1 MASNEGSVSKKI
13 RAVKEGSSR
22 TRAEAISQLFPGLVP
37 VARRIAHAKLRG
49 TGADSEVAAASAARR
64 TLKDIETGRVDTQNR
79 KQLEGLLT
87 QRAFDKTNEVLR
99 NSLAK
104 KRGLKVTQSLGEGAR
119 NEEGKVKE
127 IEIPVAAEAER
138 LVEEDLL
145 QRLAES
151 LPEDCKDVLP
161 LYLAG
166 HSHAEIGARLGISD
180 DAVGRRMKKI
190 EKLGA
195 QLVAGN

>member
-22 TRAEAISQLFPGLVP
+22 TRAEAISQLFPGLM
-37 VARRIAHAKLRG
+37 AGAWRITRPQLRG

-79 KQLEGLLT
+79 KQLAGLLT
-87 QRAFDKTNEVLR
+87 QRALDKKDEVLR
-99 NSLAK
+99 KSLAK
-104 KRGLKVTQSLGEGAR
+104 KRGLKVTQSLAEGAR

-127 IEIPVAAEAER
+127 IEIPVVAEAER
-138 LVEEDLL
+138 LVENDLL
-145 QRLAES
+145 QRLAEA
-151 LPEDCKDVLP
+151 LPEDCKEVLP

-166 HSHAEIGARLGISD
+166 HSHAEIAARLGISD

-195 QLVAGN
+195 QLAAGN